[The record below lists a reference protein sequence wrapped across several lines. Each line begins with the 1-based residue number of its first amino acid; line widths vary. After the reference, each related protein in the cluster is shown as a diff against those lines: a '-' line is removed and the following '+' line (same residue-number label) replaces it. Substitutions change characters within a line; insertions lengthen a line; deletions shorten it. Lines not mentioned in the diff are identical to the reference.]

1 MVPAG
6 PRVRRTSKHPKH
18 TNLPSNYSVVTYNTN
33 DDDAI
38 EPLLFDGQV
47 LVFRRGYSTEV
58 TEGLL
63 LLPKIDYI
71 QTSVVQRSTATVV
84 NFAIGILSSMVSFLT
99 TLVTRI
105 SRLEIDLST
114 KKDTNIAGGI
124 ANTLSRYGG
133 SKGSVYNNAH
143 AFDRN
148 YALTPFLAINGT
160 EGGDIICQ
168 YDTMKNNTTPPLRLI
183 QRVSISDLVE
193 GRILKSFT
201 SKSQL
206 VEPTYDE
213 VSKIQIS
220 LSMFLR
226 N

>member
-1 MVPAG
+1 MVTATG
-6 PRVRRTSKHPKH
+6 PRVGRTSNPNHLS
-18 TNLPSNYSVVTYNTN
+18 TNKSSISNTTS
-33 DDDAI
+33 DDAEN

-47 LVFRRGYSTEV
+47 LIFRRGYSTEL

-63 LLPKIDYI
+63 LLPKVDYL

-84 NFAIGILSSMVSFLT
+84 NFAIGVLTSVVSFLR
-99 TLVTRI
+99 TLLTQI
-105 SRLEIDLST
+105 SKLEIDRST
-114 KKDTNIAGGI
+114 KKDTTIAGGI
-124 ANTLSRYGG
+124 AHTFSRYGG
-133 SKGSVYNNAH
+133 SKGSLYNNNTH
-143 AFDRN
+143 ALDRN

-160 EGGDIICQ
+160 EGGNIRCQ
-168 YDTMKNNTTPPLRLI
+168 YDSMKNTTPPLRLI

-213 VSKIQIS
+213 VSK
-220 LSMFLR
+220 F
-226 N
+226 

>member
-1 MVPAG
+1 MVTATG
-6 PRVRRTSKHPKH
+6 PRVGRTSNPNPLP
-18 TNLPSNYSVVTYNTN
+18 TNKSVISSITS
-33 DDDAI
+33 DDAEN

-47 LVFRRGYSTEV
+47 LVFRRGYSTEI

-63 LLPKIDYI
+63 LLPKVDYL

-84 NFAIGILSSMVSFLT
+84 NFAIGVLSSMVSFLR
-99 TLVTRI
+99 TLLTQI
-105 SRLEIDLST
+105 SKLEIDRST
-114 KKDTNIAGGI
+114 KKDFTIAGGV
-124 ANTLSRYGG
+124 AHTFSRYGG
-133 SKGSVYNNAH
+133 SKGSLYNTTTH

-160 EGGDIICQ
+160 EGGTILCQ
-168 YDTMKNNTTPPLRLI
+168 YDSMKNTTPPLRLI

-213 VSKIQIS
+213 VSK
-220 LSMFLR
+220 F
-226 N
+226 

>member
-1 MVPAG
+1 MVTATG
-6 PRVRRTSKHPKH
+6 PRVGRTSNPNPLP
-18 TNLPSNYSVVTYNTN
+18 TNKSVISSITS
-33 DDDAI
+33 DDAEN

-47 LVFRRGYSTEV
+47 LVFRRGYSTEI

-63 LLPKIDYI
+63 LLPKVDYL

-84 NFAIGILSSMVSFLT
+84 NFAIGVLSSMVSFLR
-99 TLVTRI
+99 TLLTQI
-105 SRLEIDLST
+105 SKLEIDRST
-114 KKDTNIAGGI
+114 KKDFTIAGGI
-124 ANTLSRYGG
+124 AHTFSRYGG
-133 SKGSVYNNAH
+133 SKGSFYNTTTH

-160 EGGDIICQ
+160 EGGTILCQ
-168 YDTMKNNTTPPLRLI
+168 YDSMKNTTPPLRLI

-213 VSKIQIS
+213 VSK
-220 LSMFLR
+220 F
-226 N
+226 